1 MYRFSSKLLLAFA
14 AGIFSFSAHATES
27 EEDQMF
33 YVLGT
38 VIYQNLEVLDLSE
51 READMVM
58 QGLSDS
64 LEGKAKEYDPAT
76 FGPKIQAMTQE
87 RIAAAQAREA
97 EEGAEYVK
105 QMAAEPGA
113 VQTDSGLVYREIKAG
128 TGEQPTA
135 ASRVKAHYHGTLR
148 DGTVFDSSVDR
159 GEPLEIGLNQVIPC
173 WTQGIAMMKVGGK
186 AKLTC
191 PANLA
196 YGPRGQGA
204 IPPNSALTFDVELI
218 AIVEP
223 APE

>member
-1 MYRFSSKLLLAFA
+1 MYRFSSKILFSLAAMLLTFGAYA
-14 AGIFSFSAHATES
+14 
-27 EEDQMF
+27 EDSKEDEMF
-33 YVLGT
+33 YVLGM

-58 QGLSDS
+58 EGLGDS
-64 LEGKAKEYDPAT
+64 LAGKAKGYDKAAY
-76 FGPKIQAMTQE
+76 GPQIQAMTQE
-87 RIAAAQAREA
+87 RMAAAQAREA
-97 EEGAEYVK
+97 EKGVEYVK
-105 QMAAEPGA
+105 KMAAEPGA
-113 VQTDSGLVYREIKAG
+113 VQTESGLVYREIKAG

-135 ASRVKAHYHGTLR
+135 ESQVKAHYHGTLR

-159 GEPLEIGLNQVIPC
+159 GEPLVIGLNQVIPC

-204 IPPNSALTFDVELI
+204 IAPNAALTFDVELI
-218 AIVEP
+218 EIVQ
-223 APE
+223 

>member
-1 MYRFSSKLLLAFA
+1 MYRFRLIPFLAATLLTC
-14 AGIFSFSAHATES
+14 SAWAEES

-51 READMVM
+51 READMVLK
-58 QGLSDS
+58 GLSES
-64 LEGKAKEYDPAT
+64 LEGKAKDYDKAA

-97 EEGAEYVK
+97 EEGEAYVK
-105 QMAAEPGA
+105 KMAAESGA
-113 VQTDSGLVYREIKAG
+113 VQTESGLVYKELKAG
-128 TGEQPTA
+128 SGEQPNA
-135 ASRVKAHYHGTLR
+135 ESRVKAHYHGTLR
-148 DGTVFDSSVDR
+148 DGTVFDSSVER

-173 WTQGIAMMKVGGK
+173 WTQGIAMMKPGGK

-204 IPPNSALTFDVELI
+204 IPPNSALTFEVELI
-218 AIVEP
+218 EVLN
-223 APE
+223 